1 MADRVL
7 KVNAYTT
14 LDLVDATAE
23 GHDFE
28 ESAYATLNATAARN
42 DPESVELQLELD
54 NTDLDALPTHADKVD
69 LSPEQART
77 LADDLETHA
86 ERVEQARKRTDDERA
101 ESRVTASDDD

>member
-42 DPESVELQLELD
+42 DPDSVDLQLELD
-54 NTDLDALPTHADKVD
+54 NTDLDALPAHADRVA

-77 LADDLETHA
+77 LAADLEKHA
-86 ERVEQARKRTDDERA
+86 ERVEQARRSPADDGTQ
-101 ESRVTASDDD
+101 STASDDD

>member
-14 LDLVDATAE
+14 LDLVDARAE
-23 GHDFE
+23 GHGFE

-42 DPESVELQLELD
+42 DPDSVQLRLELD
-54 NTDLDALPTHADKVD
+54 NTALDALPAHADSVD

-77 LADDLETHA
+77 LAADLEKHA
-86 ERVEQARKRTDDERA
+86 ERVERAQSERTA
-101 ESRVTASDDD
+101 GAAASDDD

>member
-23 GHDFE
+23 GHGFE
-28 ESAYATLNATAARN
+28 ESAYATLNATATRN
-42 DPESVELQLELD
+42 DPDSVELQLELD
-54 NTDLDALPTHADKVD
+54 NTDLDALPAHADKVD

-77 LADDLETHA
+77 LAADLETHA
-86 ERVEQARKRTDDERA
+86 ERVEQAQERA
-101 ESRVTASDDD
+101 DGENAEPRVTADDD

>member
-42 DPESVELQLELD
+42 DPDSVALQLELD
-54 NTDLDALPTHADKVD
+54 NTELDALPTHADKVD

-77 LADDLETHA
+77 LAADLKKHA
-86 ERVEQARKRTDDERA
+86 ERVEQAQNRTDADETEPRA
-101 ESRVTASDDD
+101 TADDD